1 MNMTQKI
8 DELGILV
15 KEIAQREAA
24 ARAIKA
30 ELIALG
36 AGKYEGLQFFAEV
49 QHYDR
54 ATISPTLVR
63 KLSNE
68 EFVASVTE
76 VKAIDA
82 VVIRQIGE

>member
-1 MNMTQKI
+1 MNITEKI

-36 AGKYEGLQFFAEV
+36 AGTYDGLQFFAEV

-54 ATISPTLVR
+54 ATISPALVR

-82 VVIRQIGE
+82 VVVKAFE

>member
-36 AGKYEGLQFFAEV
+36 PASTRDFSSLQRCSTTTA
-49 QHYDR
+49 QR
-54 ATISPTLVR
+54 LAQR
-63 KLSNE
+63 
-68 EFVASVTE
+68 
-76 VKAIDA
+76 
-82 VVIRQIGE
+82 